1 MRSWLYVDISE
12 KSQEQI
18 RVTFYFQ
25 IENLE
30 FFLCQG
36 GASCVSAGSFDYFE
50 DGITNGVDWYPIA
63 GGIFNLNPNY
73 IFFFIT
79 LKVLL

>member
-12 KSQEQI
+12 KSH
-18 RVTFYFQ
+18 RVTFFQ

-30 FFLCQG
+30 IFFCQG

-79 LKVLL
+79 LKVLLLGC